1 MQTVRSDRIFW
12 GSMGL
17 LALLGL
23 NGCTGTISTTGTA
36 GINETAGT
44 AKTASTGA
52 VGNFFNPQALIT
64 AHNKWRTKVGVSGLK
79 WSDTL
84 ARSSQSWADTLKGRC
99 AVQHSSS
106 RDYGENIYY
115 AGPLSKISS
124 SGGTETS
131 PQQISSEKV
140 VDTWGEEK
148 KWYDH
153 RYNSCHGGECG
164 HYTQVVWKNTAE
176 VGCGMAY
183 CNDDAQ
189 IWVCQYKEAG
199 NLRGQKP
206 Y

>member
-23 NGCTGTISTTGTA
+23 NGCTGTTGTA
-36 GINETAGT
+36 G
-44 AKTASTGA
+44 TASTGA
-52 VGNFFNPQALIT
+52 VGNLFNPQALVT
-64 AHNKWRTKVGVSGLK
+64 AHNKWRAKVGVPGLR
-79 WSDTL
+79 WSATL
-84 ARSSQSWADTLKGRC
+84 AQSSHSWANTLKRRC
-99 AVQHSSS
+99 MIKHSHTQP
-106 RDYGENIYY
+106 YGENIYY
-115 AGPLSKISS
+115 AGPLSKTSS
-124 SGGTETS
+124 SRGTESS

-140 VDTWGEEK
+140 VDSWGEEK
-148 KWYDH
+148 KWYNH

-164 HYTQVVWKNTAE
+164 HYTQVVWKDTAE

-183 CNDDAQ
+183 CNNDAQ
-189 IWVCQYKEAG
+189 LWVCQYKKAG